1 MSIITLKE
9 ISWKKKR
16 IQAIDRLS
24 KKKGWTYGDGN
35 PYFQEVWTH
44 LPKSNAKS
52 LSEYKKEIKLEK
64 EKNEKINIFNVI
76 NSRLLV

>member
-1 MSIITLKE
+1 MSIKTLEE
-9 ISWKKKR
+9 IDWKRKR

-35 PYFQEVWTH
+35 PYFQEVWTQ

-52 LSEYKKEIKLEK
+52 LSEYKKQQKLEK
-64 EKNEKINIFNVI
+64 V
-76 NSRLLV
+76 